1 MEEMT
6 GKGKNDA
13 SCAAHISYIHPLSIV
28 DEGSDIGSGTRV
40 WAGAHV
46 MTGAKIGQDCNIG
59 EHCFVEGGVTIGD
72 RVTVKNNV
80 ALYCGAVIED
90 DVFLGP
96 SCVFTNVINPR
107 AFVSRKSEFRKNDR
121 PQGGKHR
128 SKCDPNLRSYG
139 GRICFCWCRGCC

>member
-59 EHCFVEGGVTIGD
+59 EHCFVEGGVTKVNFGK
-72 RVTVKNNV
+72 RSS
-80 ALYCGAVIED
+80 AGGQA
-90 DVFLGP
+90 
-96 SCVFTNVINPR
+96 
-107 AFVSRKSEFRKNDR
+107 SEQMR
-121 PQGGKHR
+121 P
-128 SKCDPNLRSYG
+128 
-139 GRICFCWCRGCC
+139 